1 MRTRL
6 FTAAP
11 IRPERNVK
19 ARAILDTPERQNA
32 ALALQDIIIN
42 SPVPRHAV
50 MEISSRNVVEGTA
63 RAPHRAMYK
72 AMSLTDDDIAKPF
85 VGVCHTGNEATPCN
99 IHLPRLAIKAKQGV
113 ADAGAT
119 PREFSTIAVSDGIA
133 MGHEGMKSS
142 LVSREVI
149 ADSIELMVRAH
160 QYDALVG
167 IAGCD
172 KSLPGTMMAMA
183 RLNIPSVFV
192 YGGTIMPGVLADGRE
207 LTIVDVY
214 EAVGAYDS
222 GNISLEQLKDI
233 EDTACPNAGSC
244 GGMFTANTM
253 ASISEAIGLALPGS
267 ASPPAEDARREEMA
281 YQTGAACARLL
292 LESGTRPRDILTFEA
307 FENAIAM
314 LNAVG
319 GSTNGILHLLALSR
333 EVGVNLTYDDF
344 ERVRKRTPHIT
355 DMKPGGNYVMNS
367 LDRIGGIPRVMA
379 KLLDAGLLNGD
390 CITVTGRTIS
400 ENLGSENTRVW
411 LSQAPGATSTGVA
424 SPAAAASPPTSPAT
438 PPTATASTTFA
449 ASQDHPAKKGADV
462 PPDHAPGILRG
473 VENPIHRT
481 GTALILK
488 GTLAPDGAVIKTA
501 GVEMSSFE
509 GRARVFDREEEAFEA
524 VSQGKIVPGDVVVIR
539 YEGPKGGPG
548 MREMLATT
556 AALVGQGLGRQVAM
570 VTDGRFSGG
579 TRGFMVGHVAPEAY
593 VGGPIALVEDGDA
606 IRIDTD
612 SNSIDIVVPDREMDA
627 RRARWQRPP
636 PNYED
641 GALAKFAS
649 LVGSASEG
657 AVTRPVLP

>member
-1 MRTRL
+1 MG
-6 FTAAP
+6 
-11 IRPERNVK
+11 
-19 ARAILDTPERQNA
+19 
-32 ALALQDIIIN
+32 
-42 SPVPRHAV
+42 
-50 MEISSRNVVEGTA
+50 ISSRNVVEGTA

-72 AMSLTDDDIAKPF
+72 AMSLTDEDLARPF

-99 IHLPRLAIKAKQGV
+99 IHLPQLALKAKQGV
-113 ADAGAT
+113 EDAGAT
-119 PREFSTIAVSDGIA
+119 PREFATIAVSDGIA

-183 RLNIPSVFV
+183 RLDIPSVFV
-192 YGGTIMPGVLADGRE
+192 YGGTIMPGMLDGRE

-214 EAVGAYDS
+214 EAVGSYDAGS
-222 GNISLEQLKDI
+222 ISLEQLKDI
-233 EDTACPNAGSC
+233 EDAACPNAGSC

-267 ASPPAEDARREEMA
+267 ASPPAEDARREAMA
-281 YQTGAACARLL
+281 YDTGVACAKLL
-292 LESGTRPRDILTFEA
+292 LETGIRPRDILTPES

-333 EVGVNLTYDDF
+333 EVGVDLTYEDF
-344 ERVRKRTPHIT
+344 ERIRKRTPHIT
-355 DMKPGGNYVMNS
+355 DMKPGGSYVMNS
-367 LDRIGGIPRVMA
+367 LDRIGGIPLVMK

-390 CITVTGRTIS
+390 CMTVTGRTIS
-400 ENLGSENTRVW
+400 QNLSSVAPYAPAGQGRGGASE
-411 LSQAPGATSTGVA
+411 
-424 SPAAAASPPTSPAT
+424 
-438 PPTATASTTFA
+438 
-449 ASQDHPAKKGADV
+449 
-462 PPDHAPGILRG
+462 APGILRDTDT
-473 VENPIHRT
+473 PIHRT
-481 GTALILK
+481 GTAVILR

-501 GVEMSSFE
+501 GVEMATFE
-509 GRARVFDREEEAFEA
+509 GRARVFDREEAAFEE
-524 VSQGKIVPGDVVVIR
+524 VSRGGIVPGDVVVIR

-593 VGGPIALVEDGDA
+593 VGGPIALVRDGDT
-606 IRIDTD
+606 IVIDTE
-612 SNSIDIVVPDREMDA
+612 SNLIDVRISRDEMES
-627 RRARWQRPP
+627 RRAGWQRPP
-636 PNYED
+636 PNYTH

-649 LVGSASEG
+649 LVGSAAEG
-657 AVTRPVLP
+657 AVTRPAAGQ

>member
-1 MRTRL
+1 M
-6 FTAAP
+6 A
-11 IRPERNVK
+11 
-19 ARAILDTPERQNA
+19 
-32 ALALQDIIIN
+32 
-42 SPVPRHAV
+42 
-50 MEISSRNVVEGTA
+50 ISSRNVVEGTA

-72 AMSLTDDDIAKPF
+72 AMSLTDEDLARPF

-99 IHLPRLAIKAKQGV
+99 IHLPGLALKAKQGV

-119 PREFSTIAVSDGIA
+119 PREFATIAVSDGIA

-183 RLNIPSVFV
+183 RLDIPSVFV
-192 YGGTIMPGVLADGRE
+192 YGGTIMPGMLDGRE

-214 EAVGAYDS
+214 EAVGSYDAGS
-222 GNISLEQLKDI
+222 ISLEQLKDI
-233 EDTACPNAGSC
+233 ENAACPNAGSC

-267 ASPPAEDARREEMA
+267 ASPPAEDARREAMA
-281 YQTGAACARLL
+281 YDTGAACARLL
-292 LESGTRPRDILTFEA
+292 LETGIRPHDILTQEA

-333 EVGVNLTYDDF
+333 EVGVDLTYEDF
-344 ERVRKRTPHIT
+344 ERIRKRTPHIT
-355 DMKPGGNYVMNS
+355 DMKPGGSYVMNS
-367 LDRIGGIPRVMA
+367 LDRIGGIPLVMK

-390 CITVTGRTIS
+390 CMTVTGRTIS
-400 ENLGSENTRVW
+400 QNLSSV
-411 LSQAPGATSTGVA
+411 APYAVA
-424 SPAAAASPPTSPAT
+424 GPPTGPDGSKPQDGYGAGGG
-438 PPTATASTTFA
+438 AGA
-449 ASQDHPAKKGADV
+449 AE
-462 PPDHAPGILRG
+462 APGILRDTDS
-473 VENPIHRT
+473 PIHRT
-481 GTALILK
+481 GTAVILR

-501 GVEMSSFE
+501 GVEMTTFE
-509 GRARVFDREEEAFEA
+509 GRARVFDREEAAFEE
-524 VSQGKIVPGDVVVIR
+524 VSRGGIVPGDVVVIR

-593 VGGPIALVEDGDA
+593 VGGPIALVRDGDT
-606 IRIDTD
+606 IVIDMESNLIDVRISEDEAE
-612 SNSIDIVVPDREMDA
+612 S
-627 RRARWQRPP
+627 RRAGWQRPP
-636 PNYED
+636 PNYTH

-649 LVGSASEG
+649 LVGSAAEG
-657 AVTRPVLP
+657 AVTRPVARQ